1 MDDVI
6 LRFAQQ
12 SGPVTAVIGI
22 LAVVMIKYLLPLA
35 ERALTAHREDLA
47 RVLAEGKSA
56 NEAVIKTFEA
66 SQDRQERQTERLIAV
81 VIDKLGGELTLMR
94 KDLDQVVVKIDGLR
108 NDLSGRVAVTVV
120 PPKVGG

>member
-35 ERALTAHREDLA
+35 ERALLAHREDLA
-47 RVLAEGKSA
+47 RVLAEGKAA

-108 NDLSGRVAVTVV
+108 QDLSGRVALTA
-120 PPKVGG
+120 PKGA